1 MDRLYNY
8 ISGWEIPKIEDTAYN
23 NNYGLITD
31 YLSEALH
38 YLFTHDSEY
47 FSVVGQSVLE
57 VGRSCGRPG

>member
-47 FSVVGQSVLE
+47 FSVVG
-57 VGRSCGRPG
+57 